1 MENLDPSALYEGWV
15 GPLWGKNGHGP
26 VSGSTWR
33 PGEAVSS
40 LKKGKTHCYSSKSCL
55 LSMGGSRSRPYVYSL
70 KGWLLNVDQ
79 GKGRRKRF
87 PRVEPK
93 GARHAKRRG
102 GKKAVEEMREPWR
115 WKIQHTGSLFP
126 ASWDQVCMTEV
137 WCGGSC
143 TLQLFR
149 SCLSLE
155 TDLGEKWSFAER
167 WSAASEVQKYWGAA
181 SEVQKS
187 CQLGR
192 KVL

>member
-1 MENLDPSALYEGWV
+1 MENLDPSSLYEGWV
-15 GPLWGKNGHGP
+15 GPLWGKNGHSP
-26 VSGSTWR
+26 LSGSTWR

-79 GKGRRKRF
+79 GKERRKRF

-115 WKIQHTGSLFP
+115 WKIQHSRKPLPCILGPGVYDRGVVWGFLYLTAFQELPEPGNGS
-126 ASWDQVCMTEV
+126 WGEV
-137 WCGGSC
+137 ELC
-143 TLQLFR
+143 
-149 SCLSLE
+149 
-155 TDLGEKWSFAER
+155 
-167 WSAASEVQKYWGAA
+167 
-181 SEVQKS
+181 
-187 CQLGR
+187 
-192 KVL
+192 